1 MARKSAAKPRMER
14 VSAADPAM
22 LTMTREQ
29 LLLHSDKRAAADELY
44 RRAFNKY
51 VKAHTEQ

>member
-1 MARKSAAKPRMER
+1 MARKSAAKPLVR
-14 VSAADPAM
+14 VQAADPAM
-22 LTMTREQ
+22 LTLSKEQ

-51 VKAHTEQ
+51 VKAHEQA